1 MIFNPTVGIIDYK
14 INNITSVKNALSQIK
29 FNNIILDHKN
39 VKKEIKNCD
48 SLILP
53 GIGSYNE
60 AMKILKKTSLDEA
73 IISHVTDKKIPIL
86 GICLGMQ
93 LLVNGSEEF
102 GYTDGLG
109 LIPGEVKRLNT
120 KKLQVPNVG
129 WNKIKI
135 KKKNS
140 LMENFLI
147 KDPYFY
153 HVHSY
158 YVNCQKKYK
167 IAEINYDQNVTVAIN
182 RKNIFGV
189 QFHPERSHKNGLQLL
204 INFKKISAQSYENH

>member
-1 MIFNPTVGIIDYK
+1 MISNPTVGIIDYK
-14 INNITSVKNALSQIK
+14 INNIASVKNALNQIK
-29 FNNIILDHKN
+29 FKNIVLDHKN
-39 VKKEIKNCD
+39 VKKKIKNCD

-53 GIGSYNE
+53 GIGSYSE

-73 IISHVTDKKIPIL
+73 IINHTIDKKVPIL

-102 GYTDGLG
+102 GYTEGLG
-109 LIPGEVKRLNT
+109 LIPGKV
-120 KKLQVPNVG
+120 KKLKTKNLRVPNVG
-129 WNKIKI
+129 WNEIKI
-135 KKKNS
+135 KKRNN

-147 KDPYFY
+147 KKPYFY

-158 YVNCQKKYK
+158 YVSCQKKYK
-167 IAEINYDQNVTVAIN
+167 IAEIDYDQNVTVAIN
-182 RKNIFGV
+182 HKNIFGV

-204 INFKKISAQSYENH
+204 INFKKISGHLHDK